1 MNEVFLIIAICSLLA
16 VIFLV
21 LKSVFRAVKPYLL
34 QLIRFIKIRP
44 YLKRICI
51 ISLIC
56 ILSFIGFYATKEQ
69 PKPPVDNRAVTNSRP
84 KPITDPSMSREEQQE
99 AIENRWRQKI
109 KDGDIGLK
117 EHGPGWNNSDEF
129 NEVQKQAPTTKEE
142 TKGHMTPEEVEALHN
157 KLLRDSVNPETAWYP
172 YNPAFNNSDEFNEV
186 EE

>member
-1 MNEVFLIIAICSLLA
+1 MSQMFLIIAVGSLLI
-16 VIFLV
+16 VILLV
-21 LKSVFRAVKPYLL
+21 LKVVLHAISPYLK
-34 QLIRFIKIRP
+34 QIISFIQSRP
-44 YLKRICI
+44 TLKRICI
-51 ISLIC
+51 VSLIC

-69 PKPPVDNRAVTNSRP
+69 PKPPVDSRAETHTRP
-84 KPITDPSMSREEQQE
+84 KAITDPSMTREEKQE
-99 AIENRWRQKI
+99 AITNHWRQKI
-109 KDGDIGLK
+109 KEGDIGLK